1 MSRPGL
7 EESMGPRTGLE
18 GSMVLGQDKRDLSI
32 VQDWRD
38 LSLVRDWRN
47 LWVWYRIGGIY
58 GSITGLRW
66 IYGSSHIISHSQ
78 YRIGGIYGSG
88 TGLRWIYGSGTGLRW
103 IYGSGKGQD
112 GPMGLVK
119 DWRDL

>member
-18 GSMVLGQDKRDLSI
+18 GSMVLGQDKIDLSI

-38 LSLVRDWRN
+38 LSLVQDWRN

-58 GSITGLRW
+58 GS
-66 IYGSSHIISHSQ
+66 
-78 YRIGGIYGSG
+78 G
-88 TGLRWIYGSGTGLRW
+88 TGLEGS
-103 IYGSGKGQD
+103 
-112 GPMGLVK
+112 MGLLQ
-119 DWRDL
+119 D